1 MILYSDPINL
11 SLRIRENHFIGESGA
26 ESGAGAIQ
34 NGGYWIEHEFRRIT
48 ELIA

>member
-1 MILYSDPINL
+1 MILYSDPKNL
-11 SLRIRENHFIGESGA
+11 SLRIRENHFIGESGVM
-26 ESGAGAIQ
+26 Q

>member
-11 SLRIRENHFIGESGA
+11 SLRIRENHFIG

>member
-1 MILYSDPINL
+1 MILYSDPKNL

-26 ESGAGAIQ
+26 ESGVMQ